1 MQQHQYEAIV
11 KCINFGC
18 PAMAQELITALNNV
32 VAIVNEHTKAQQAA
46 NAVNANATK
55 SAEEAK
61 DNKKK

>member
-18 PAMAQELITALNNV
+18 PAMAQELITAFNNM

-55 SAEEAK
+55 AEEAK

>member
-18 PAMAQELITALNNV
+18 PAMAQELITALNNM

-46 NAVNANATK
+46 NAVNAAK
-55 SAEEAK
+55 PAEEAK